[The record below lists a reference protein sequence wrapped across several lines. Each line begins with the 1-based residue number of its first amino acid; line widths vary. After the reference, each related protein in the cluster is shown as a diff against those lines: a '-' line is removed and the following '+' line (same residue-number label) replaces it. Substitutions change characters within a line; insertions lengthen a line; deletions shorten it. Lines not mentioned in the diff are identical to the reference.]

1 MSAPFC
7 WRNNRINGKGE
18 LQANAHVS
26 EGKEWGGYPE
36 EGGLCVHVCAGGVPR
51 HAFAARNKREQF
63 ARESSL
69 HVLRNNCAN
78 LKRATG

>member
-1 MSAPFC
+1 M
-7 WRNNRINGKGE
+7 
-18 LQANAHVS
+18 
-26 EGKEWGGYPE
+26 
-36 EGGLCVHVCAGGVPR
+36 HVCAGGVPR
-51 HAFAARNKREQF
+51 HAFAPRNKREQF

>member
-36 EGGLCVHVCAGGVPR
+36 EGVCVCTCVQAAFPGMHLL
-51 HAFAARNKREQF
+51 HATKGN
-63 ARESSL
+63 SL
-69 HVLRNNCAN
+69 PGKAVYMYSGTTVLI
-78 LKRATG
+78 